1 MALKGLFFDI
11 RGNFPHQGRRGT
23 SKKS

>member
-11 RGNFPHQGRRGT
+11 RGQTTGQGNNR
-23 SKKS
+23 SKIL